1 MRSLLLALIIGV
13 ALLIATCAPPNAD
26 DPPMTDPTHTMAATD
41 TMDTM
46 DASSP
51 FFTESPLPYH
61 VPPFDQIDDA
71 HYLPAFEQGMAQ
83 QLAEVDAILNSPE
96 APTFENTLVALEQS
110 GRLLDRVATTFFNL
124 ASANTNDAMDEIRT
138 TIAPRLAAHTDHI
151 LLDAGLFERVE
162 ILFEQRDALR
172 LDAESRRLLEE
183 YRTDFVRA
191 AEGSDAGDQRR
202 AGNAANQV

>member
-124 ASANTNDAMDEIRT
+124 AQCEYERRDGRDSHHYRPETR
-138 TIAPRLAAHTDHI
+138 RAHRPHSP
-151 LLDAGLFERVE
+151 GRG
-162 ILFEQRDALR
+162 ALR
-172 LDAESRRLLEE
+172 AC
-183 YRTDFVRA
+183 
-191 AEGSDAGDQRR
+191 
-202 AGNAANQV
+202 